1 LASTS
6 RNPNIEK
13 GAPVQPTSVV
23 SAPETVGA
31 FVQEYFDT
39 WKGTDVQKIL
49 AYYSDDVVIHLPTG
63 TLEGKAAVRDNFVIP
78 FVNGFA
84 GNVHSIRNL
93 AHAGNLVAVEWRFDA
108 VHKGSFAHI
117 EATGR
122 TVQVLGCSFY
132 EYNLESRK
140 IHAGRIYFD
149 LATLM
154 RQVETA

>member
-1 LASTS
+1 M
-6 RNPNIEK
+6 
-13 GAPVQPTSVV
+13 QPTSVV

-31 FVQEYFDT
+31 FVQEYFDA

-108 VHKGSFAHI
+108 VHKGSFANI

-122 TVQVLGCSFY
+122 TVQALGCSFY

-149 LATLM
+149 HATLM
-154 RQVETA
+154 RHIETA